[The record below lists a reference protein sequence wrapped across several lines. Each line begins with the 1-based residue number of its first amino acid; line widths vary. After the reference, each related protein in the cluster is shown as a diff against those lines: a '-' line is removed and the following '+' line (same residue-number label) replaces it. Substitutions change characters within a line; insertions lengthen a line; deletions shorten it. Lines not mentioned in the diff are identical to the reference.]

1 MIIRKLKSLLRGL
14 RRLFRRN
21 KTNCGRIAII
31 GGGSWATAVAKIV
44 VEKTHHIGWYM
55 RREDRIEEIKRTG
68 HNAAYLTSVHFDT
81 DEIFFTSDINEI
93 IREYDTLIFVTQ
105 SPYFKQHLNKVT
117 EDMRGK
123 FIVSATKGIVPEEQM
138 VISDYFHF
146 HYGIPYEQLACLMG
160 PSHAEEVAMNRLTYL
175 TVGCSDESKARAFA
189 ATIQSESIQVRIST
203 DVQGIEYASVLKN
216 IYAIGAGICNGL
228 NCGDNFNAVYMANAV
243 AEMTDILSL
252 LSPSEQ
258 RNVTDSVYLGDLL
271 VTGYSNFSRNRV
283 FGTMIGKG
291 YSIKAAQN
299 EMETIAEG
307 YYGARCMKEILAQ
320 HDNYSFP
327 IVETVYDILYNDTR
341 PVEAI
346 KGLTGK
352 FR

>member
-14 RRLFRRN
+14 RLLFRRN
-21 KTNCGRIAII
+21 RTSCGRIAII

-81 DEIFFTSDINEI
+81 SEIFFTSDINEI
-93 IREYDTLIFVTQ
+93 IREYDTLIFVTP
-105 SPYFKQHLNKVT
+105 SPYFKQHLSKVT
-117 EDMRGK
+117 EDMKGK

-175 TVGCSDESKARAFA
+175 TVGCSDEAKARAFA
-189 ATIQSESIQVRIST
+189 STIQSESIQVRISS

-216 IYAIGAGICNGL
+216 IYAIGAGICKGL

-271 VTGYSNFSRNRV
+271 VTGYSNFSRNRI

-291 YSIKAAQN
+291 YSIKAAQS

-307 YYGARCMKEILAQ
+307 YYGARCMKEILAL
-320 HDNYSFP
+320 HDNYRFP
-327 IVETVYDILYNDTR
+327 IVETVYDILYNDIR
-341 PVEAI
+341 SVEAI

>member
-1 MIIRKLKSLLRGL
+1 MKIPKLRHLIRGF

-21 KTNCGRIAII
+21 KTSCGRIAII
-31 GGGSWATAVAKIV
+31 GGGSWATAIAKIV
-44 VEKTHHIGWYM
+44 VERTHHIGWYM

-93 IREYDTLIFVTQ
+93 IREYDTLIFVTP
-105 SPYFKQHLNKVT
+105 SPYFKSHMEKVT
-117 EDMRGK
+117 EDMKDK
-123 FIVSATKGIVPEEQM
+123 FLVSATKGIVPEEHM

-146 HYGIPYEQLACLMG
+146 HYDIPYEQLACLIG
-160 PSHAEEVAMNRLTYL
+160 PSHAEEVAMNRMTYL
-175 TVGCSDESKARAFA
+175 TVGCVNELKAKALAKAIESEV
-189 ATIQSESIQVRIST
+189 TQVRTST

-228 NCGDNFNAVYMANAV
+228 NYGDNFQAVFMANAT
-243 AEMTDILSL
+243 AEMTEILSL

-258 RNVTDSVYLGDLL
+258 RAVSDSVYLGDLL

-291 YSIKAAQN
+291 YSIKTAQS
-299 EMETIAEG
+299 EMEMIAEG
-307 YYGARCMKEILAQ
+307 YYGARCMHEILEEYS
-320 HDNYSFP
+320 NYNFP
-327 IVETVYDILYNDTR
+327 IVETIYDILYKDTK
-341 PVEAI
+341 PSEAI
-346 KGLTGK
+346 RQLTVQ